1 MKLLLRSES
10 STFKSLSKDFILII
24 VGSAI
29 MAAGL
34 IMFILPNKMAIGGVP
49 GLAIPLHFISEL
61 PIGLIILIINI
72 PIFIMG
78 VKQLGSFFG
87 LRTIIAVFAF
97 SGFTVLFEDVLFLP
111 VLTREYF
118 LAALYGGTLEGI
130 GIGLIFRSG
139 ASVGGSTILA
149 SIISKKTNFKLGQ
162 IMMFFDFVVIA
173 FGGFYFK
180 NVEIVL
186 WGILITYILTQVIDF
201 VVAGPPT
208 GKVAHIISTSMETL
222 SAKIRDE
229 LHRGGTLL
237 TGKGIFSGENREV
250 LMVVIDNSEVIPLK
264 SLVGSVDPNAFV
276 IISNTYEIMGK
287 GFEGKR

>member
-1 MKLLLRSES
+1 
-10 STFKSLSKDFILII
+10 
-24 VGSAI
+24 

-49 GLAIPLHFISEL
+49 GLAIPLHFISGL
-61 PIGLIILIINI
+61 PTGLIILIINI

-149 SIISKKTNFKLGQ
+149 SMISKKTNFKLGQ
-162 IMMFFDFVVIA
+162 IMMFFDFIVIA

-208 GKVAHIISTSMETL
+208 GKVAHIISATMETL

-229 LHRGGTLL
+229 LQRGGTLL
-237 TGKGIFSGENREV
+237 TGKGIYSGENREV

-264 SLVGSVDPNAFV
+264 SLVSRVDPDAFV

-287 GFEGKR
+287 GFESKR